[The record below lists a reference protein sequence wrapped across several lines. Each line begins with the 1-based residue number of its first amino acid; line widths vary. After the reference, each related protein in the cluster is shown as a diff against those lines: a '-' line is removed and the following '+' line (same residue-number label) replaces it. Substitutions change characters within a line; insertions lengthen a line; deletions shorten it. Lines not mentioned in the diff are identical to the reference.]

1 MADVNLRMVMLKD
14 LLHAAGLPPL
24 TSHDNTENGETNT
37 FSVENQAQTPKLG
50 LVGRTWS
57 EAHEALPESVHRT
70 AADKVSSAVRD
81 GTIIWNEP
89 IEYARAMK
97 ITLENRNARPVP
109 NRRGPLEQVTFRAS
123 DSYHGLPRFD
133 NVKVAVSDAENDVR
147 LYFGRC
153 LLFCKDTMDNYF
165 CLLQWYEE
173 LDTRDPV
180 VLLPKLKLSPTDSL
194 QSYDVQPVESIVN
207 GALIVE
213 NDETFWALQSPRE
226 IKTYERFNN

>member
-109 NRRGPLEQVTFRAS
+109 NRKGPLDQVTSHPSQLPSLSWLSMIAFRSLVARRS
-123 DSYHGLPRFD
+123 PWVGRSRLQCWSQHSRFD
-133 NVKVAVSDAENDVR
+133 HLA
-147 LYFGRC
+147 C
-153 LLFCKDTMDNYF
+153 I
-165 CLLQWYEE
+165 Q
-173 LDTRDPV
+173 
-180 VLLPKLKLSPTDSL
+180 
-194 QSYDVQPVESIVN
+194 
-207 GALIVE
+207 
-213 NDETFWALQSPRE
+213 
-226 IKTYERFNN
+226 